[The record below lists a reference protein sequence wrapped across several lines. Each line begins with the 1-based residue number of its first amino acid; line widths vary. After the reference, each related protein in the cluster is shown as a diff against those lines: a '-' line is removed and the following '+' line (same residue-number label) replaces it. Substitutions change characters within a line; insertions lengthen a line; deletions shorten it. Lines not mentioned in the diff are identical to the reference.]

1 MERKNFSNKE
11 IRDLQLNP
19 YVKKVSEKS
28 ITYTQEFRE
37 FFISEYQKGML
48 PSQILKAAGFDTV
61 VLGRERVKSLCKRI
75 RKMEERPE
83 GLADTRKGNSGR
95 TSTRDLTM
103 EEEIR
108 RLKNKIQYLEQENE
122 YLKKI
127 RFLDRIAQQKLNLK
141 KSLKSSKKLR

>member
-1 MERKNFSNKE
+1 
-11 IRDLQLNP
+11 
-19 YVKKVSEKS
+19 
-28 ITYTQEFRE
+28 
-37 FFISEYQKGML
+37 
-48 PSQILKAAGFDTV
+48 
-61 VLGRERVKSLCKRI
+61 
-75 RKMEERPE
+75 MEERPE